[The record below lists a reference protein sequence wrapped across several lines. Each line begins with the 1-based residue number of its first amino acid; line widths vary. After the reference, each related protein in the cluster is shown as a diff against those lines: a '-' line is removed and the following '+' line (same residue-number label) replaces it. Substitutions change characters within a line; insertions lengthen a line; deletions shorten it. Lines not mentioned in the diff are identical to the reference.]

1 MHGTPN
7 VVDSFTVLTPG
18 EEPRHV
24 DAKVHGHRM
33 VEEFVAFA
41 RMVRERDVAERDAR
55 LAHSE
60 IVLDVAI
67 TALRSAGIR
76 LGSQTDSAAH

>member
-1 MHGTPN
+1 
-7 VVDSFTVLTPG
+7 
-18 EEPRHV
+18 
-24 DAKVHGHRM
+24 M

-41 RMVRERDVAERDAR
+41 RMVRDSDVAERDAR

-67 TALRSAGIR
+67 SALASAGIR
-76 LGSQTDSAAH
+76 LGSPSDSTTYSARGTVS